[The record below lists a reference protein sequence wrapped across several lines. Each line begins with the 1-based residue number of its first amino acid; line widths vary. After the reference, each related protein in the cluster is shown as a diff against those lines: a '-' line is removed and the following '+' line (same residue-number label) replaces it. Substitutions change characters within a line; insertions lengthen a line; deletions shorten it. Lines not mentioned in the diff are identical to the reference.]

1 MDEKYL
7 TMAHYEKV
15 HESVTRKPTHM
26 CDGRTR
32 RPTKRMLEELC
43 ERFNQG
49 RGSNHAT
56 NRKR

>member
-7 TMAHYEKV
+7 TMDHYEKA
-15 HESVTRKPTHM
+15 HEPVVRKKPTHM

-43 ERFNQG
+43 ERFNTDG
-49 RGSNHAT
+49 KVRHD
-56 NRKR
+56 RKR

>member
-43 ERFNQG
+43 ERFNEG
-49 RGSNHAT
+49 RSTNHGPKT
-56 NRKR
+56 